1 MKITRHFTRAGQS
14 PYTDI
19 LFHSVRGHIK
29 GSDNPDI
36 HGVDT
41 VIIPAH
47 FSREAADIL
56 LQIGFCKVAVPAKC
70 KKMAEKNV
78 PEWLWR
84 SEADDLALRLL
95 PEQDRIAVER
105 DARQIFD
112 RLAGAWTYW
121 GWKGGYFD
129 SENDARAFHDEICF
143 TLATQ
148 RAAPDR
154 PQWSDTGLYWAYGLD
169 KPAQK
174 QFYHDPATGEFRHSL
189 SASAHLQSC
198 SCYIRSVQ
206 NDWADE
212 DRQAMPGA
220 FADLWQRE
228 MQPAHYSA
236 AVGGNFSALR
246 GAEEINGEI
255 GRTGSLMSFL
265 KIGEAVAGAIKPDK
279 AAADSA
285 AAMIVVNAD
294 HPDIE
299 AYIGWGAEKRQEHL
313 SLTIGGKIVKR
324 HVTALYEAL
333 AASSPAGQAA
343 APETVAIEIPASL
356 TGTVDR
362 TAPEKALHFADNI
375 ALKKAVQAA
384 RKDYVPADYIHSI
397 LQSARRGLAGES
409 FSVAAAANEESGNQ
423 SAAAAANL
431 GQNCVYALALSD
443 SFLHAVEKDEEWPL
457 IRRADGS
464 VHKELKA
471 RSLWDKIALASWS
484 SAAPHL
490 HFDTS
495 INDWLT
501 CPAAGRIRASDPDS
515 AYMFLDNT
523 ACNFAAVNVLGFMQG
538 KNRFDS
544 AAFAHT
550 IRLWTLVL
558 EISVSMAQFP
568 YEKLARLT
576 HEYRPLALSYNN
588 LGSLLMELAIPY
600 DSDRGRAFCAALTA
614 LMTGTAYA
622 ASAEI
627 ASELGAFKAYARN
640 APAMLRI
647 IRNHRRA
654 VYGQGQGYEQLNIAP
669 VPLKAADCPDFELVE
684 LARSAWD
691 KALHLGGIHGFRN
704 AQVSALGADV
714 TISRVMDCAAMGLEP
729 DSFLVKFQ
737 RQADGSRVKSV
748 NPAVPQA
755 LRRLDYKA
763 EQIADIL
770 AYALGCGSLDN
781 ASAINAAALKA
792 KGFNDEKLAVLNA
805 ALPDAANIRA
815 VFTASLLGEDFC
827 RRNLNFTEAQLRDE
841 SFDILSALGFSEQ
854 QIAAADFYIC
864 GALCLE
870 GAPHLQAED
879 YAVFDYAVSGG
890 HLLPHYLSVEG
901 RIRMM
906 AAAQPFLSGGIAG
919 VINMPDHALAE
930 DCAKAAMLAWKLGL
944 KANALCR
951 REPDLLQRADFAA
964 LMAEEADTGK
974 SEAVTGQAPAS
985 RPAAMEEESAGTD
998 RKPSKIAAGQID
1010 NADPIREKLP
1020 DRRQGYT
1027 QKAVIAGHKIY
1038 LRTGEFKD
1046 GRLGEIFID
1055 MPKEEAALR
1064 AMMNNFAIAVS
1075 LALQYGV
1082 PLEDFVKTFTFTKFE
1097 PAGLVQGND
1106 TIKKASS
1113 ILDYIFR
1120 ELAVSY
1126 LNRYDLAHSEISDFA
1141 YIMADKTEE
1150 ARKIK
1155 LISAGWTQG
1164 FSLKSDRAADR
1175 LLPGQQAVAGFPVEA
1190 AGKDRADKGHSDGLD
1205 KGRTGEI
1212 SEAASRSLAAEQ
1224 AEIGD
1229 FAENMI
1235 KTVVAPIAAQ
1245 VAETEP
1251 TPAKKAADRAL
1262 QAAPAMTSL
1271 PAFMRKRISA
1281 FDEQRVDF
1289 SGLKNKQETV
1299 FTNRAAAIERRPSL
1313 YKEGAAASEVGAS
1326 AAEAGRASPYRAG
1339 MHNIGNSK
1347 LSTPFREREQKNAA
1361 VPEKIV
1367 QDDKSVTEAET
1378 KAAPM
1383 PALSAETGFE
1393 EALELS
1399 LIRELFGGNLADEPP
1414 AKGAKTA
1421 EAEATA
1427 PVIAVGAEA
1436 VLKTAPRPI
1445 FVPSSRIIARPDYRK
1460 YHGEANE
1467 VQPAGKAA
1475 AEPAGNMSERSHPPS
1490 ISAGSLTAERGNM
1503 GKDKD
1508 KAGR

>member
-19 LFHSVRGHIK
+19 LFHSVRGNIK

-41 VIIPAH
+41 VTIPAH

-95 PEQDRIAVER
+95 PPPDRIAVEK

-143 TLATQ
+143 MLATQ

-169 KPAQK
+169 EPAQK

-189 SASAHLQSC
+189 SAYAHLQSC
-198 SCYIRSVQ
+198 SCYIRSAQ
-206 NDWADE
+206 NDSADE
-212 DRQAMPGA
+212 DRQVISGA
-220 FADLWQRE
+220 FTDLWQRE

-255 GRTGSLMSFL
+255 GRSGSLMSFL

-279 AAADSA
+279 TSADSA

-299 AYIGWGAEKRQEHL
+299 AYIGWEAEKRQEYL
-313 SLTIGGKIVKR
+313 SLAIGEKIVKK
-324 HVTALYEAL
+324 HETALYEAL
-333 AASSPAGQAA
+333 APSSPAGQAA
-343 APETVAIEIPASL
+343 APETVAAGVPASL
-356 TGTVDR
+356 TGADDK
-362 TAPEKALHFADNI
+362 TAPEEALHFADNR
-375 ALKKAVQAA
+375 AVKKAVWAA

-397 LQSARRGLAGES
+397 LQSARRGLYGDS
-409 FSVAAAANEESGNQ
+409 FSVNAAADEASGNQ
-423 SAAAAANL
+423 SAAADL

-464 VHKELKA
+464 VHKKLKA
-471 RSLWDKIALASWS
+471 RGLWDKIALASWG
-484 SAAPHL
+484 SAAPHV

-501 CPAAGRIRASDPDS
+501 CPAAGRIHASSPDS
-515 AYMFLDNT
+515 AYMFLDDT
-523 ACNFAAVNVLGFMQG
+523 ACNFAAVNVTGFMQD

-544 AAFAHT
+544 AAFAHAV
-550 IRLWTLVL
+550 RLWTLVL
-558 EISVSMAQFP
+558 EVSVSMAQFP

-576 HEYRPLALSYNN
+576 YEYRPLALSYNN

-614 LMTGTAYA
+614 LMTGAAYA

-654 VYGQGQGYEQLNIAP
+654 VYGQGQGYEQLAIAP
-669 VPLKAADCPDFELVE
+669 VPLKAADCPDLELVE
-684 LARSAWD
+684 LARSVWD
-691 KALHLGGIHGFRN
+691 KALHLGGIYGFRN
-704 AQVSALGADV
+704 AQVSALGADAL
-714 TISRVMDCAAMGLEP
+714 IGRVMDCAAMGLEP
-729 DSFLVKFQ
+729 DRFLVKFQ
-737 RQADGSRVKSV
+737 QQADGSRVKSINSV
-748 NPAVPQA
+748 VPQA

-805 ALPDAANIRA
+805 VLPDAANIRA
-815 VFTASLLGEDFC
+815 IFTKSLLGEDFC

-870 GAPHLQAED
+870 GAPHLRAED

-951 REPDLLQRADFAA
+951 PSLDVLQRADFAA

-974 SEAVTGQAPAS
+974 SEAATGQAPVMP
-985 RPAAMEEESAGTD
+985 PAAMAEERSDTGH
-998 RKPSKIAAGQID
+998 KPGRIAAGQID
-1010 NADPIREKLP
+1010 NAAPIREKLP

-1055 MPKEEAALR
+1055 MPKEGAALR

-1082 PLEDFVKTFTFTKFE
+1082 PLEDFVKAFTFTKFE

-1126 LNRYDLAHSEISDFA
+1126 LNRYDLAHSEVSDFA

-1155 LISAGWTQG
+1155 LVSAGWTQG
-1164 FSLKSDRAADR
+1164 FSLKSDIAADR
-1175 LLPGQQAVAGFPVEA
+1175 LLPGRQAIAGLPAEA
-1190 AGKDRADKGHSDGLD
+1190 AGKDRADKGPNDRLD
-1205 KGRTGEI
+1205 KGGSSEI
-1212 SEAASRSLAAEQ
+1212 SEAALRNLAAAP
-1224 AEIGD
+1224 AEIGS
-1229 FAENMI
+1229 FAENMV
-1235 KTVVAPIAAQ
+1235 KTVAAPAAAQ
-1245 VAETEP
+1245 IAETEP
-1251 TPAKKAADRAL
+1251 APAKKAADRTL
-1262 QAAPAMTSL
+1262 QAAPAMAPL
-1271 PAFMRKRISA
+1271 PVFMRKRLSA
-1281 FDEQRVDF
+1281 FDEQRSDF
-1289 SGLKNKQETV
+1289 SGLENRQETV
-1299 FTNRAAAIERRPSL
+1299 FTSRAAAIERRPSP
-1313 YKEGAAASEVGAS
+1313 YKGEAAASEAE
-1326 AAEAGRASPYRAG
+1326 AAEVGRASPYRAG

-1347 LSTPFREREQKNAA
+1347 LSMPFREREQKNAA
-1361 VPEKIV
+1361 QPAIPA
-1367 QDDKSVTEAET
+1367 QDDKSVTAAET

-1383 PALSAETGFE
+1383 PALAAETGFE

-1399 LIRELFGGNLADEPP
+1399 LIRELFGSNLADEPP
-1414 AKGAKTA
+1414 AKGTKTA
-1421 EAEATA
+1421 GAEATA
-1427 PVIAVGAEA
+1427 PVIAAGAET

-1467 VQPAGKAA
+1467 AQPAGFAA
-1475 AEPAGNMSERSHPPS
+1475 ADPAGNMSERSHPS
-1490 ISAGSLTAERGNM
+1490 AISAGSLAAERDNER
-1503 GKDKD
+1503 KDKD